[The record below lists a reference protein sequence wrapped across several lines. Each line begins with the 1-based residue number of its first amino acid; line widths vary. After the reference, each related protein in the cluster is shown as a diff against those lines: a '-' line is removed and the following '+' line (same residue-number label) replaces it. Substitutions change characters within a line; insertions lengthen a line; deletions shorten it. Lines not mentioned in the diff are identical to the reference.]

1 MNYTSVSDL
10 TVDELRKLIREVVSQ
25 TILEIFVDPD
35 QGLELRDGIKKR
47 LNSSLE
53 TIRKGGKTISAEQ
66 VAENLGLEW

>member
-53 TIRKGGKTISAEQ
+53 TIRQGGKTISAEQ